1 MSETQAKWF
10 ELWMELWKLI
20 SNPTTPWVL
29 SVILFLSRQSLAREV
44 KELQTDLAKK
54 NKQLSALEETIT
66 RLK

>member
-29 SVILFLSRQSLAREV
+29 SVILFLLRRSLAREV

>member
-29 SVILFLSRQSLAREV
+29 SVILFLSRRSLAREV